1 MTRKRF
7 NAACFDLDGT
17 LVDTGPPHLEAERA
31 TVQAFGFEDLA
42 DDHPVTFGKGVVTGA
57 HLIAEHYG
65 IGNADE
71 VLAEYFRQWKLIAEA
86 GIDLLP
92 GADAAVRS
100 VAKAGIQL
108 ALVTS
113 GERGYADE
121 FLRISGLADVFNC
134 SVTSEDVVELK
145 PDPEPYLKAAETMGI
160 NAANCVVFEDSV
172 AGFKAARAAGMY
184 CVGVGQVALAAV
196 GRAAPDLAV
205 ASFEELDLDRLLAST

>member
-7 NAACFDLDGT
+7 NAACFDVDGT
-17 LVDTGPPHLEAERA
+17 LIDTGPPHREAERA
-31 TVQAFGFEDLA
+31 TVRAFGFDDLA
-42 DDHPVTFGKGVVTGA
+42 DDHPVTFGKG
-57 HLIAEHYG
+57 LIAGVQLVAEHYG
-65 IGNADE
+65 LSSTDE
-71 VLAEYFRQWKLIAEA
+71 VLAEYVRQWKRIAKA

-92 GADAAVRS
+92 GANAAVRS
-100 VAKAGIQL
+100 VAAAGVRV
-108 ALVTS
+108 ALVSS
-113 GERGYADE
+113 GDRSSVDE
-121 FLRISGLADVFNC
+121 FLRFSGLADVFNC
-134 SVTSEDVVELK
+134 SIAREDVTKHK
-145 PDPEPYLKAAETMGI
+145 PAPEPYLKAAETMGI